1 MVGVAGSTAWRGWA
15 TTAAASAPSTRS
27 RAPASGW
34 APAPARTS
42 CPSHISKVRSPGPAP
57 RVSSALCRERR
68 HPEEAR
74 PVLPAG
80 EGEVGGQAELLQPE
94 QPGQPHQRPHD
105 GRGRP
110 RPRAQVRL
118 QAGHLLLGC
127 RENTEVTQWIPR
139 RYSRGESTILMLNF
153 IPSSLST
160 PSVLY
165 LHLPSPL
172 PLVSWPIAEFN
183 PGSAGRGL
191 GPGPPRPPRLLHPRH
206 RARPHGGAQAP
217 PRRDARCQRVPVTI
231 HYPRSGHEP
240 GLFLLDYK

>member
-105 GRGRP
+105 GRGRA

-153 IPSSLST
+153 SSSPLST
-160 PSVLY
+160 PSVQY

-172 PLVSWPIAEFN
+172 PL
-183 PGSAGRGL
+183 SAD
-191 GPGPPRPPRLLHPRH
+191 LLQSLT
-206 RARPHGGAQAP
+206 QAL
-217 PRRDARCQRVPVTI
+217 RDAASARGHPAHPGYSTLDTAPVLTEELKR
-231 HYPRSGHEP
+231 HLAETRAVNEYR
-240 GLFLLDYK
+240 